1 MASSQKFRDYV
12 VNQFSGEFSVTT
24 RKMMGEY
31 ILYSQKKILAE
42 LFPQGRLEL
51 PYHGAKPMVYIP
63 EEKIQNTDFL
73 NQLLK
78 EMLLK
83 LPASKSSGK

>member
-31 ILYSQKKILAE
+31 ILYSQKKI
-42 LFPQGRLEL
+42 FGGIVP
-51 PYHGAKPMVYIP
+51 
-63 EEKIQNTDFL
+63 
-73 NQLLK
+73 
-78 EMLLK
+78 
-83 LPASKSSGK
+83 SGKVGTPLSGSKTNGIYS